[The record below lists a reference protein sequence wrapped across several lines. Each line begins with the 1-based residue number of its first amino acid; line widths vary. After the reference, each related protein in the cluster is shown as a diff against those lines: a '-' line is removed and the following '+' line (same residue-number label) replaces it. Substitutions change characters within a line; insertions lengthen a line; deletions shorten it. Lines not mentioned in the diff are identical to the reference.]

1 MLPKILDGMEDW
13 QLDFEWLRIK
23 HFVKDTLS
31 LEKMPDFNQI
41 MMLIGIQ
48 ELGALREDFSKEEK
62 EYLLHIATCRLMSL
76 EGYFKFEKNDEDGW
90 PHWTEIKPF
99 SGSEEEKEK
108 YLMIMAVSYFDNII
122 TSQA

>member
-1 MLPKILDGMEDW
+1 MEDW
-13 QLDFEWLRIK
+13 QLDFEWLRIR

-31 LEKMPDFNQI
+31 LDNLPDFNKV

-48 ELGALREDFSKEEK
+48 ELGDLREEFSKIEK
-62 EYLLHIATCRLMSL
+62 EYLLHIANCRLMSF
-76 EGYFKFEKNDEDGW
+76 EGYYEFEKYDEDGW

-108 YLMIMAVSYFDNII
+108 YLMMMAVSYFDKII
-122 TSQA
+122 ASQAK